1 MEKQPDPPEVS
12 FVVPCYRCRRT
23 LGFTLKSIMEQETG
37 HTFEI
42 LLVDS
47 SPGGISNWVRSTY
60 PRVKVISSEKRLGA
74 GAARNLGAKEASGQ
88 YIAFLDADV
97 FVSKDWLRILLE
109 KLETDPETTVAGG
122 SIANANP
129 EKAASRILHWVEFSE
144 FLPGLKSGNRNFLSS
159 SNFLIR
165 KSDFQEAGGFSPDF
179 SMAED
184 LELFTKGRFRIYFDA
199 KARVRHFHRSRWKTA
214 MRHLAS
220 LGFWSGAF
228 RRKADRSVPG
238 SWLKQTPA
246 VCWLLVPY
254 RTGRILIRIWRH
266 NFRDGLKATLHFPL
280 VIIALVYWTNGFY
293 RGLTHSRKKSEQA

>member
-1 MEKQPDPPEVS
+1 MEKQPDPPEIS
-12 FVVPCYRCRRT
+12 FIVPCYRCRRT
-23 LGFTLKSIMEQETG
+23 VGFTLKSILEQEIG
-37 HTFEI
+37 RTFEI

-60 PRVKVISSEKRLGA
+60 PRVKVISSERRLGA
-74 GAARNLGAKEASGQ
+74 GAARNLGAEEASGQ

-97 FVSKDWLRILLE
+97 LVSKDWLRILLE

-129 EKAASRILHWVEFSE
+129 EKAASRVLHWVEFSE
-144 FLPGLKSGNRNFLSS
+144 FLPGLKSGPRNFLSS
-159 SNFLIR
+159 SNCLIR

-184 LELFTKGRFRIYFDA
+184 LELFTKGRFRLYFDA
-199 KARVRHFHRSRWKTA
+199 DAQVRHFHRSRWKTA
-214 MRHLAS
+214 MQHLAS
-220 LGFWSGAF
+220 LGFWSGTF
-228 RRKADRSVPG
+228 RRKSDSTIPG
-238 SWLKQTPA
+238 AWLKEIPA

-254 RTGRILIRIWRH
+254 RTVRILTRIWRH

-280 VIIALVYWTNGFY
+280 VTIALVYWTNGFY
-293 RGLTHSRKKSEQA
+293 RGLTNSRIKSEQA